1 MKQAF
6 HLYKGQIFSFDF
18 LIACSIFILILA
30 ILINHIGYNTMQ
42 LNELKEK
49 YELTQSGYKLSE
61 IFFMEGY
68 PKDWNS
74 SNVKIIGLQT
84 NNRIDWNKLKEL
96 KNLGYQKSLI
106 LFGLKYD
113 YNITIGNYTFGKNPE
128 NASSAFIVNRVVILN
143 SSVVPAQ
150 AIIFKL

>member
-6 HLYKGQIFSFDF
+6 PLYKGQIFSFDF

-30 ILINHIGYNTMQ
+30 VLIGHIGYNTIQ

-49 YELTQSGYKLSE
+49 HELTRTGYKLSE

-96 KNLGYQKSLI
+96 ENFGYQKSLI
-106 LFGLKYD
+106 LLGLNYD
-113 YNITIGNYTFGKNPE
+113 YNLTIGNYSFGKNPE
-128 NASSAFIVNRVVILN
+128 NASSAFRINRVGILN
-143 SSVVPAQ
+143 SSIVPIQ
-150 AIIFKL
+150 VIIFKL